1 MDNESLLTLLMRPD
15 VRVPGRENQQHYR
28 LTFTITKTNH
38 QLTDQL
44 YLFCH
49 ESHRQKS
56 NCFVFDSCGES
67 PEVKFV
73 AEFDIY
79 HL

>member
-15 VRVPGRENQQHYR
+15 VHVPGRENQQHYR

-49 ESHRQKS
+49 ESHPKDRKVTVLCLILVDNLQR
-56 NCFVFDSCGES
+56 
-67 PEVKFV
+67 
-73 AEFDIY
+73 
-79 HL
+79 